1 MISVLLIRDVGTI
14 VIAKFL
20 CEAEIDNIDV
30 SLGLV
35 TWERAWGRRGRM
47 IPLSLHAG

>member
-1 MISVLLIRDVGTI
+1 MSVLLIRDVGAI

-20 CEAEIDNIDV
+20 CEAEVDNVDA

-35 TWERAWGRRGRM
+35 TWERAWRRRGGM
-47 IPLSLHAG
+47 ISLSLHAG

>member
-14 VIAKFL
+14 TIAKFL
-20 CEAEIDNIDV
+20 CEAEIDNVDA

-35 TWERAWGRRGRM
+35 MWERAWGRRGRM

>member
-1 MISVLLIRDVGTI
+1 MSILLIRDVGAI

-20 CEAEIDNIDV
+20 CEAEINNVDA

-35 TWERAWGRRGRM
+35 TWERAWGRWGRM